1 MAIADQKVL
10 MPSAVIDMVRNF
22 GIDAESL
29 LSELKVDFHGPGPVE
44 LTGDQVVE
52 FLSRLKV
59 LMRTDYPAI
68 ALGAFTPGVVGYAA
82 LNSLSVRDGMQVLTT
97 YGRLELLSAGR
108 VLVSEGP
115 ERTRIRFEFSSKNP
129 QFNRFIVELAFSAL
143 AFIAKNMLEQSVSPR
158 EVTFSFS
165 PATDSDIHARHF
177 KCPVFFDR
185 MHSEFVVDSSVFNL
199 KIRDPD
205 LPLGR
210 LMREM
215 CERRLKESPPRDPFT
230 RLAEEGIEAL
240 FDGAPPSMEQ
250 VATRMNT
257 PVRTLR
263 RKLADEG
270 TSYRDICDAFRR
282 KMACHFLSETD
293 LSVEKIATAV
303 GFSDARGFYT
313 AFKKWTGKS
322 PGAFRQVNP

>member
-1 MAIADQKVL
+1 MATDDQRVL

-22 GIDAESL
+22 GIDAETL
-29 LSELKVDFHGPGPVE
+29 LRELKVDFRGPGPVE

-52 FLSRLKV
+52 FLSRLKA

-68 ALGAFTPGVVGYAA
+68 ALGAFTPGIVGYAA

-115 ERTRIRFEFSSKNP
+115 ELTRIRFDFFSNIP

-143 AFIAKNMLEQSVSPR
+143 AFIAKNMLERSVSPR
-158 EVTFSFS
+158 EVMFSFS
-165 PATDSDIHARHF
+165 PAADPEVHYRKF
-177 KCPVFFDR
+177 MCPVFFDR
-185 MHSEFVVDSSVFNL
+185 MHNEFVVDSSVLNL
-199 KIRDPD
+199 RIRDPD

-230 RLAEEGIEAL
+230 RLVEESMEAL

-250 VATRMNT
+250 VAAHMNI

-263 RKLADEG
+263 RKLVDEG
-270 TSYRDICDAFRR
+270 TSYRDICDAFRQ
-282 KMACHFLSETD
+282 KMACYFLSETD
-293 LSVEKIATAV
+293 MSVEKIATAV

-313 AFKKWTGKS
+313 AFRKWTGKS
-322 PGAFRQVNP
+322 PGAFRQVAP